1 MCEPVTM
8 AAAASSI
15 SASVAA
21 TAAAATAATTAVASS
36 TAFKVG
42 SLAISAA
49 SAASQMA
56 ASNERSGN
64 QNAAVAQNN
73 QSALDAYY
81 VKTKQMNLR
90 GLQQRGEASM
100 QKQDADLK
108 ALKAQGTAIA
118 AAAGAGVQGRNV
130 DELVNDFER
139 SEGVLASRIDQ
150 KLEDNIAQSEM
161 TKLAFQSEA
170 NSRIRS
176 MQPVGMA
183 EQMFGLIEPIAGFGL
198 DYMDSKSRLA
208 DVEV

>member
-1 MCEPVTM
+1 
-8 AAAASSI
+8 
-15 SASVAA
+15 
-21 TAAAATAATTAVASS
+21 
-36 TAFKVG
+36 
-42 SLAISAA
+42 
-49 SAASQMA
+49 MA
-56 ASNERSGN
+56 ASNERAGN

-208 DVEV
+208 SVEE

>member
-1 MCEPVTM
+1 
-8 AAAASSI
+8 
-15 SASVAA
+15 
-21 TAAAATAATTAVASS
+21 
-36 TAFKVG
+36 
-42 SLAISAA
+42 
-49 SAASQMA
+49 
-56 ASNERSGN
+56 
-64 QNAAVAQNN
+64 
-73 QSALDAYY
+73 
-81 VKTKQMNLR
+81 
-90 GLQQRGEASM
+90 M

-208 DVEV
+208 SVEG